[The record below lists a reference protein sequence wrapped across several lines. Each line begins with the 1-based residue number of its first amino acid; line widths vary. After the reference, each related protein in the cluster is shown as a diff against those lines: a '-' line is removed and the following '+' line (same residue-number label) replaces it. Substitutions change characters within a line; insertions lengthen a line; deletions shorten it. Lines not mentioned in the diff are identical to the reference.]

1 MATHIENRGLGF
13 PLGLEFLMNIQV
25 NTLRQK
31 IKAPQ
36 LWAIHS
42 VHSGQRGDRHQ
53 LHQWPKRPVLVM
65 WLFGRPELGRLWSF
79 LVIF

>member
-1 MATHIENRGLGF
+1 MATHIENHGLGF

-25 NTLRQK
+25 NTLMQK

-42 VHSGQRGDRHQ
+42 VHSGQRGDRQQ
-53 LHQWPKRPVLVM
+53 LPQWPKRSVLVM
-65 WLFGRPELGRLWSF
+65 WLFGSRELG
-79 LVIF
+79 